1 VNVVRTTGRPE
12 LDSTDRGARQPTI
25 NPTLASR
32 ANRRILE
39 NELRSRAVSRSNPTG
54 DFIQFIIGGCL
65 FGAGGFLLS
74 NQVMVHSAMG
84 WQNRGG
90 WLGGW
95 QGIPF
100 GTPGLGLLMIPLGI
114 GVCLLFAETR
124 KRLANLLIWASL
136 AALLVGVL
144 NSVRISFR
152 PTTLWQLG
160 VYIVMMAAGG
170 GLMFRGLRQ
179 GDQPTA
185 RETGTTEAEALRRE
199 IEALRREIRGNDRS

>member
-1 VNVVRTTGRPE
+1 M
-12 LDSTDRGARQPTI
+12 
-25 NPTLASR
+25 
-32 ANRRILE
+32 
-39 NELRSRAVSRSNPTG
+39 SRSNPTG

-95 QGIPF
+95 QAIPF

-179 GDQPTA
+179 SGDQPTA
-185 RETGTTEAEALRRE
+185 REAGTTEAEALRRE
-199 IEALRREIRGNDRS
+199 IDALRREIRGNDRS

>member
-1 VNVVRTTGRPE
+1 M
-12 LDSTDRGARQPTI
+12 
-25 NPTLASR
+25 
-32 ANRRILE
+32 
-39 NELRSRAVSRSNPTG
+39 SRSNPTG
-54 DFIQFIIGGCL
+54 DFLQFIIGGCL
-65 FGAGGFLLS
+65 FGAGGFLLT

-84 WQNRGG
+84 LHHRGG

-95 QGIPF
+95 QGIPL
-100 GTPGLGLLMIPLGI
+100 GTPGMGLLMLPLGI

-124 KRLANLLIWASL
+124 ARLANLLIWASL

-160 VYIVMMAAGG
+160 GYIVMIAAGG

-179 GDQPTA
+179 SGDDHRNSA
-185 RETGTTEAEALRRE
+185 SAIDDAAALRQE
-199 IEALRREIRGNDRS
+199 IEDLRQEIKRRDSN